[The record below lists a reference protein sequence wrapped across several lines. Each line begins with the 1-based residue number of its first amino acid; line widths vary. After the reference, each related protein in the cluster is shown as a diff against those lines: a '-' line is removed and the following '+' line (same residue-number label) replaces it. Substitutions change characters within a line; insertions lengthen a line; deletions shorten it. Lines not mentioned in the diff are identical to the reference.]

1 MKHQAQPF
9 QDLAAHVAFEEA
21 PHPELDDVMQR
32 PAEPVAVPVVHE
44 GPITTHEL
52 PSKLG
57 TTFSV
62 TASVS
67 TQVLLSHDR
76 MRKRATIISTDNP
89 FLISVARSING
100 TGVAALWPANVPFI
114 YTSESELTVATSTG
128 TAAVSVV
135 TENWA
140 R

>member
-1 MKHQAQPF
+1 VSDAF
-9 QDLAAHVAFEEA
+9 QFSSLPGHVAFEEQ
-21 PHPELDDVMQR
+21 PHPGLDDVMQR
-32 PAEPVAVPVVHE
+32 PAEPIAVPVVHE

-57 TTFSV
+57 TTFALI
-62 TASVS
+62 ASANP
-67 TQVLLSHDR
+67 QVALAHDR
-76 MRKRATIISTDNP
+76 MRKRAVLISTDNP

-100 TGVAALWPANVPFI
+100 TGVAATWPANVPFI
-114 YTSESELTVATSTG
+114 YTAESELTVATASG

-135 TENWA
+135 TENYA